1 MAKRWVSTA
10 SFASAALLL
19 GAGAGFAADERLELM
34 IEFTEQP
41 TLEVIEDPETGEET
55 FYGTYS
61 ALVSGDDNALLAGT
75 EASCE
80 FDGYTFEARGFS
92 CGFTTAENVSGR
104 CLFTDGQG
112 NTAVA
117 EWECQTAATMT
128 SDARCEGKAVW
139 IDGVGKFAGITGE
152 ARFHGDLFLQPTEG
166 YSRWRGHW
174 SVPSLAMLTN

>member
-1 MAKRWVSTA
+1 MSLLRTPLTGLAAGALIVGT
-10 SFASAALLL
+10 SAA
-19 GAGAGFAADERLELM
+19 FAAEEKLELM
-34 IEFTEQP
+34 IEFSEAP
-41 TLEVIEDPETGEET
+41 TLEVSEDPETGEES
-55 FYGTYS
+55 FFGTYS
-61 ALVSGDDNALLAGT
+61 GWVSGDDNALLAGT

-92 CGFTTAENVSGR
+92 CGFTTAEKVSGR

-117 EWECQTAATMT
+117 EWECQTGATLT

-139 IDGVGKFAGITGE
+139 IDGAGKFAGITGE
-152 ARFHGDLFLQPTEG
+152 ARFHGDLFLDPTEG

>member
-1 MAKRWVSTA
+1 MNSWRFPVAGLATGLLLIG
-10 SFASAALLL
+10 ASAQ
-19 GAGAGFAADERLELM
+19 AADEKLELM
-34 IEFTEQP
+34 IEFAEEP
-41 TLEVIEDPETGEET
+41 TLEVTEDPDTGEET
-55 FYGTYS
+55 FFGTYTGW
-61 ALVSGDDNALLAGT
+61 VSGDDNALLAGT

-92 CGFTTAENVSGR
+92 CGFTTAEKVSGR
-104 CLFTDGQG
+104 CLFTDDQG

-117 EWECQTAATMT
+117 EWECQTGASLT

-139 IDGVGKFAGITGE
+139 VDGVGKFAGITGE
-152 ARFHGDLFLQPTEG
+152 ARFHGDLFLDPTEG

>member
-1 MAKRWVSTA
+1 MTTRRVSTTA
-10 SFASAALLL
+10 LATAALLTS
-19 GAGAGFAADERLELM
+19 AGAGFAADDRLELR
-34 IEFTEQP
+34 IEFSEAP
-41 TLEVIEDPETGEET
+41 TLEVVEDPETGEET
-55 FYGTYS
+55 FYGTYTG
-61 ALVSGDDNALLAGT
+61 LVSGESDALLAGT

-128 SDARCEGKAVW
+128 SDARCEGKATWV
-139 IDGVGKFAGITGE
+139 DGAGKFAGITGE

-166 YSRWRGHW
+166 YSRWRGKW
-174 SVPSLAMLTN
+174 SVPSLAMLTE

>member
-1 MAKRWVSTA
+1 MTMRRISTTA
-10 SFASAALLL
+10 FASAALLISAS
-19 GAGAGFAADERLELM
+19 GGFAADDRLELT
-34 IEFTEQP
+34 IEFSEAP
-41 TLEVIEDPETGEET
+41 TLEVVEDPETGEEI

-61 ALVSGDDNALLAGT
+61 GLVSGESDSLLAGT

-80 FDGYTFEARGFS
+80 FDGYTFEAH
-92 CGFTTAENVSGR
+92 GFTRAENVSGR

-112 NTAVA
+112 NIAVA

-139 IDGVGKFAGITGE
+139 IDGAGKFAGITGE

-166 YSRWRGHW
+166 YSRWRGKW